1 MCELLYTAKLLKSE
15 IIKANNK
22 DIKLIQINKNCIEIV
37 AKILK
42 SKLELD
48 LKFLKE
54 KIKSINDVIKAK
66 IKE

>member
-1 MCELLYTAKLLKSE
+1 MLKSDF
-15 IIKANNK
+15 INAINK
-22 DIKLIQINKNCIEIV
+22 VEKLIQIKKNCNEIV

-48 LKFLKE
+48 LKLLKL
-54 KIKSINDVIKAK
+54 KISNANDVIKAK

>member
-1 MCELLYTAKLLKSE
+1 MILKE
-15 IIKANNK
+15 ITIANNK

-54 KIKSINDVIKAK
+54 KNKSTNDVIKAK